1 MNYAQLRVPT
11 EDDGWSAVADW
22 VGKCGPKISALR
34 QERLIGAATIDLA
47 IPFDAHRA
55 SISIELPSFAAE
67 RVGRHDIDIQ
77 FSVYLTN
84 EDG

>member
-1 MNYAQLRVPT
+1 MPNSTFRQKM
-11 EDDGWSAVADW
+11 VAIVDW
-22 VGKCGPKISALR
+22 IGTIGPKISVLR

-47 IPFDAHRA
+47 IPFDADMA

-67 RVGRHDIDIQ
+67 SVGRYGIDIE

-84 EDG
+84 EDE